1 VGVSTTINKI
11 QTNMLNKKLC
21 ASVCLAILAS
31 NTAFAVSNLEFQSL
45 KNRIIKLE
53 KELDRKQTNFSQNK
67 NSTRKIY
74 GNEFNPSIGLVL
86 NGKFRTFSKN
96 ESKLK
101 GFAIAHEGERGS
113 ENFSLGESELNF
125 SSNIDDK
132 FYGSLTAAI
141 VREDGEDK
149 IELEESYV
157 KTRPELGLPTGVEI
171 KAGRALWNLG
181 YLNEHHAHSDDFA
194 NRPLPYRAFLN
205 KSFNDDGAQISYI
218 LPTDF
223 YAEIGGAT
231 FKGGDFPFGNDDGT
245 GSYSAYLRIGGDI
258 TDNQNFRLGASI
270 LSGEAKGAG
279 RTNEENISFIGKTD
293 LYIADLRYNFAPT
306 GNAKDQE
313 IILQG
318 EYFFRDELGTYE
330 SVNDSTGRVD
340 FDDNASGWYV
350 QSVYKFNPKY
360 RFGVRYGEL
369 NSPST
374 PTGLVGSHLDAK
386 GFDAKSYTAMFDWTN
401 SEFSRIRVQYDHEEL
416 EQNNHDNQFTLQYIM
431 SIGAHSAHKY

>member
-1 VGVSTTINKI
+1 
-11 QTNMLNKKLC
+11 MLNKKLY
-21 ASVCLAILAS
+21 ASALFAILAS
-31 NTAFAVSNLEFQSL
+31 NTSFAVSNSEFQSL
-45 KNRIIKLE
+45 KSRIIKLE
-53 KELDRKQTNFSQNK
+53 KELERKEIDFSQNK
-67 NSTRKIY
+67 NSARKIY

-96 ESKLK
+96 ESELK
-101 GFAIAHEGERGS
+101 GFGIAHEGERGS

-141 VREDGEDK
+141 VREDAEDK
-149 IELEESYV
+149 IELEESYI

-205 KSFNDDGAQISYI
+205 KAFNDDGAQISYI
-218 LPTDF
+218 LPTNF
-223 YAEIGGAT
+223 YTEIGGAT
-231 FKGGDFPFGNDDGT
+231 FKGGDFPFGNSDGT
-245 GSYSAYLRIGGDI
+245 GLYSAYLRIGGDI

-270 LSGEAKGAG
+270 LSGESKGAG
-279 RTNEENISFIGKTD
+279 RRTNEKKITFIGKTD
-293 LYIADLRYNFAPT
+293 LYIADFRYNFAPT
-306 GNAKDQE
+306 GNANNQE

-330 SVNDSTGRVD
+330 SEDDATGRVN
-340 FDDNASGWYV
+340 FDDNTSGWYV
-350 QSVYKFNPKY
+350 QSIYKFNPKY
-360 RFGVRYGEL
+360 RFGVRYSEL

-374 PTGLVGSHLDAK
+374 TNDLVDSHLDAK
-386 GFDAKSYTAMFDWTN
+386 GFDAKSYTVMLDWTN
-401 SEFSRIRVQYDHEEL
+401 SEFSRIRAQYDHEEL